1 MTAWRLAAFPGLPG
15 SCFSKS
21 NKTRSNSRWR
31 QHWGAACGNPRT
43 SRTGNGCRRV
53 GDRSD
58 GQRWWS
64 REHRRGRRRPRAVW
78 DPRSR
83 AEVSS
88 RCCPLPDEPPRCP
101 RYPGCLSAARLC
113 RSGSPCWL
121 RSAPRSELTRPFG
134 WSRSGCRRS
143 RMTAGRC
150 CVHLRALWW
159 YKWIKLGNTRTRIK
173 LLLYTAAVSSLRL
186 PSSSNAYWSSLCGDP
201 GKLLCSPPQPII
213 LSGYYHTPETKGKH
227 SSNLGR
233 NHHLL
238 FLGILSKHFLLS
250 SYTVRKRNPTL
261 LSLFQECGGNQ
272 CQRPMAVSGYNN
284 CLFRSTHKTY
294 GRVLQEG
301 NVVWRDVFVVSLQR
315 LCSLSPCYCLS
326 ALKWLLYSQNSV
338 AMDVKAAALWFWVLL
353 FRQKT
358 LALLQSPFPTAFQR

>member
-1 MTAWRLAAFPGLPG
+1 MAAGASGTEATGNAGGAG
-15 SCFSKS
+15 S
-21 NKTRSNSRWR
+21 TGGA
-31 QHWGAACGNPRT
+31 GAARVPYGIPAAGLRWALVAVRYLT
-43 SRTGNGCRRV
+43 SRPAARGTPGAFQPRV
-53 GDRSD
+53 CAALAPPAGSAPLLAPNSPGRSD
-58 GQRWWS
+58 GAD
-64 REHRRGRRRPRAVW
+64 PAAVGPT
-78 DPRSR
+78 DP
-83 AEVSS
+83 
-88 RCCPLPDEPPRCP
+88 P
-101 RYPGCLSAARLC
+101 
-113 RSGSPCWL
+113 
-121 RSAPRSELTRPFG
+121 
-134 WSRSGCRRS
+134 
-143 RMTAGRC
+143 AGRC

-261 LSLFQECGGNQ
+261 LSLFQEWGGKQ

-301 NVVWRDVFVVSLQR
+301 NVVWRDVFMVSLQR